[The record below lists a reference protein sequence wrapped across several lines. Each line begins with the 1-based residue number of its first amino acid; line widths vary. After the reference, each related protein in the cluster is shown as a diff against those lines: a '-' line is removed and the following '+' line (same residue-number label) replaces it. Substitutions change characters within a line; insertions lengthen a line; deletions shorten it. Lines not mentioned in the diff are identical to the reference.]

1 MKLAEHVSRF
11 KDTLNRHKSIYD
23 ALGHRFSVNPHV
35 FLWRNRFHFIKS
47 FAHAGIMMT
56 RGRASENNIA
66 PTLRQWRKS
75 NTFTLISR
83 HIVASI
89 CSDLTPVT
97 PAEINFL
104 VEGETSPS
112 MVTKCLRNGVE
123 LGLLYKKDNEYH
135 ATPLLYDECLDLV
148 VARVMDDRLVA
159 FCRLVVMF
167 ADMREAAKKSAE
179 LPIETLPDDIKHKSL
194 AELLFLGVYDDE
206 IFSDDDDD
214 DDDKEDPSPVRLV
227 R

>member
-11 KDTLNRHKSIYD
+11 KTTLNRHKGIYD
-23 ALGHRFSVNPHV
+23 MLGHRFSVNPQV

-66 PTLRQWRKS
+66 PTLREWRRS
-75 NTFTLISR
+75 NAFTLISR
-83 HIVASI
+83 YIVASI

-97 PAEINFL
+97 PAEINFH
-104 VEGETSPS
+104 VEGQTSPS
-112 MVTKCLRNGVE
+112 MVTKCLRLGVE
-123 LGLLYKKDNEYH
+123 LGLLYKQDNEYH

-148 VARVMDDRLVA
+148 VAKVMDDRLVA

-167 ADMREAAKKSAE
+167 ADMRAAAKQAGE
-179 LPIETLPDDIKHKSL
+179 MPIETLPDNINYKSL

-206 IFSDDDDD
+206 IFDDND

-227 R
+227 S

>member
-11 KDTLNRHKSIYD
+11 KDTLNRHKNIYD

-47 FAHAGIMMT
+47 FAHAGIMMA

-66 PTLRQWRKS
+66 PTLREWRRS
-75 NTFTLISR
+75 NAFTLISR

-97 PAEINFL
+97 PAEINFH
-104 VEGETSPS
+104 VEGQTSPS
-112 MVTKCLRNGVE
+112 MVTKCLRLGVE
-123 LGLLYKKDNEYH
+123 LGLLYKQDNEYH
-135 ATPLLYDECLDLV
+135 ATSLLYDECLDLV
-148 VARVMDDRLVA
+148 VTGIMDDRLVA

-167 ADMREAAKKSAE
+167 ADMRATAQQSGQQPLNN
-179 LPIETLPDDIKHKSL
+179 LPEDIKHKSL
-194 AELLFLGVYDDE
+194 SELLFLGVYDDE
-206 IFSDDDDD
+206 IFRDDD
-214 DDDKEDPSPVRLV
+214 EEEEPSHVRLV
-227 R
+227 S

>member
-1 MKLAEHVSRF
+1 MKLVEHVSRF
-11 KDTLNRHKSIYD
+11 KDTLIRHKSIYD
-23 ALGHRFSVNPHV
+23 ALGYRFSVNPHV
-35 FLWRNRFHFIKS
+35 FLWRNRFQFIKS
-47 FAHAGIMMT
+47 SAHVAILMT
-56 RGRASENNIA
+56 RGRASKNNIA
-66 PTLRQWRKS
+66 PTLRQWRRG

-123 LGLLYKKDNEYH
+123 LGLLYKQDNEYH
-135 ATPLLYDECLDLV
+135 ATSLLYDECLDHIV
-148 VARVMDDRLVA
+148 SKIMDDRLVA

-167 ADMREAAKKSAE
+167 ADMRATAKVSGE
-179 LPIETLPDDIKHKSL
+179 MPIENLPDDVKHKSL

-206 IFSDDDDD
+206 IFDDND
-214 DDDKEDPSPVRLV
+214 DDDKEDSSHVRLV
-227 R
+227 S

>member
-1 MKLAEHVSRF
+1 MKLADHVSKF
-11 KDTLNRHKSIYD
+11 KTTLNRHKNIYD
-23 ALGHRFSVNPHV
+23 MLGHRFSVNPHV

-47 FAHAGIMMT
+47 FAQAGIMMT
-56 RGRASENNIA
+56 RGRSSKNNIA
-66 PTLRQWRKS
+66 PTLRQWRRG
-75 NTFTLISR
+75 NAFTLISR

-112 MVTKCLRNGVE
+112 MVTKCLRLGVE
-123 LGLLYKKDNEYH
+123 LGLLYKRDNEYH
-135 ATPLLYDECLDLV
+135 ATSLLYDESLDLV
-148 VARVMDDRLVA
+148 VARIMDDRLVA

-167 ADMREAAKKSAE
+167 ADMRAAAKQAAQM
-179 LPIETLPDDIKHKSL
+179 PIETLPDDIKHKSL
-194 AELLFLGVYDDE
+194 TELLYLGVYDDE
-206 IFSDDDDD
+206 IYDDNDDDE
-214 DDDKEDPSPVRLV
+214 KEEPSHVRLV